1 MNVIEAMRDIQTVPG
16 GAPERV
22 LTIVLEGELSL
33 DELQRIG
40 EGLVHLAARGL
51 RNVVLD
57 FSEVSHL
64 DYRGLRPLLSGADL
78 LRQAGGEIKVSGL
91 NGYLMYIFRA
101 AGVHDAFEFF
111 ADPENAR
118 ASFGEA
124 AKLAG

>member
-1 MNVIEAMRDIQTVPG
+1 MNAIGTVRDIQTVPG
-16 GAPERV
+16 RAHERV

-33 DELQRIG
+33 DELRRIG
-40 EGLVHLAARGL
+40 EELFQLAFRGL
-51 RNVVLD
+51 HNVVLD

-64 DYRGLRPLLSGADL
+64 DYRGLRPLLARAEL
-78 LRQAGGEIKVSGL
+78 LRRGGGEVKVSGL
-91 NGYLMYIFRA
+91 SGYLMHIFRA
-101 AGVHDAFEFF
+101 AGVHDAFEFY

>member
-1 MNVIEAMRDIQTVPG
+1 MNATETMRDMQTVLG
-16 GAPERV
+16 RGPERM

-40 EGLVHLAARGL
+40 QGLVHLASRGL
-51 RNVVLD
+51 RSVVLD

-64 DYRGLRPLLSGADL
+64 DYRGLRPLLTGADV
-78 LRQAGGEIKVSGL
+78 LRRAGGEIKVSGL

-111 ADPENAR
+111 ADPQNAR